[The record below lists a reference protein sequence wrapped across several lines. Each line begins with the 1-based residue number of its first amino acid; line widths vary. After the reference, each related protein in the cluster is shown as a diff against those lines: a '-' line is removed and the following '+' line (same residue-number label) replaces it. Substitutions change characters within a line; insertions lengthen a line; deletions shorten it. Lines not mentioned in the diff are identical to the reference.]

1 MSGTVKLT
9 IRDKV
14 ATMCIDDVQRFN
26 AMTLGMWESITGLI
40 EQINA
45 NPEVRVC
52 VLRGAG
58 DKAFVSGANITEF
71 ETVRNS
77 ASSTERYNLAVK
89 SAQAAVSNCRVPV
102 IASIQGICYG
112 GGMGLALACDLRYAS
127 PESRF
132 RVPAAKL
139 GLGYGV
145 EGVQSMLENIS
156 ASFVAE
162 ALYRAKVYSAQDA
175 LGAGMINA
183 ILPSIHMSVDEIA
196 QEIAENAP
204 LTIRAAKLAIR
215 AALNDDVDSVEAS
228 NAVAACFDSEDYKEG
243 RQAFAEKRP
252 PQFKGC

>member
-1 MSGTVKLT
+1 
-9 IRDKV
+9 
-14 ATMCIDDVQRFN
+14 
-26 AMTLGMWESITGLI
+26 
-40 EQINA
+40 
-45 NPEVRVC
+45 
-52 VLRGAG
+52 
-58 DKAFVSGANITEF
+58 
-71 ETVRNS
+71 
-77 ASSTERYNLAVK
+77 
-89 SAQAAVSNCRVPV
+89 
-102 IASIQGICYG
+102 
-112 GGMGLALACDLRYAS
+112 
-127 PESRF
+127 
-132 RVPAAKL
+132 
-139 GLGYGV
+139 
-145 EGVQSMLENIS
+145 MLENIS

-215 AALNDDVDSVEAS
+215 AALNNDVDSVEAS